1 MATSPSSRFRP
12 PDFLIQTPPIL
23 CTQRL
28 APPNACSL
36 LLPTYILSLYS
47 ADKGMEGEALSPAT
61 PPIVPHTTTGRPS
74 PPTPLA
80 LGYQCKNACSSFP
93 YQPLALSQVIH
104 LLRAFDQLVSLARK
118 PVYLFPAY
126 FGELG
131 RQPTSSSCSTEWEAV
146 GQGVVSI
153 RRSIRAREVE
163 CSLLPLSFVAV
174 ATVYRGAP
182 LSFACL
188 RRREGS
194 LLKLL
199 LLPSCRS

>member
-1 MATSPSSRFRP
+1 
-12 PDFLIQTPPIL
+12 
-23 CTQRL
+23 
-28 APPNACSL
+28 
-36 LLPTYILSLYS
+36 
-47 ADKGMEGEALSPAT
+47 MEGEALSPAT

-93 YQPLALSQVIH
+93 YQPLAFSQVIL

-118 PVYLFPAY
+118 PVYLFPAS

-131 RQPTSSSCSTEWEAV
+131 RDPTSSSCSTEQKV
-146 GQGVVSI
+146 IGQGVVSI
-153 RRSIRAREVE
+153 CQSIRVREVE
-163 CSLLPLSFVAV
+163 DFLLPFSFIAV

-182 LSFACL
+182 LPSACL

-194 LLKLL
+194 LLKPL
-199 LLPSCRS
+199 LLPSCKF